1 MPWGPIGLY
10 TSMLADNQLAL
21 FATVRSRRTSL
32 VDVATA
38 IQAVAAPAP
47 APVPKVQSRAI
58 NPWLIA
64 ITVTLATFMELLDT
78 AIANVSLP
86 HIAGGLA
93 TSYDESTWV
102 LTSYLVANAI
112 VLPLSAWLSRVFG
125 RKNYYMTC
133 VALFSVSSLMCGLAP
148 SLGLLVFFRVLQGIG
163 GGGLAPVEQ
172 AILVDTFPADK
183 RAAAF
188 ALYSMAIVTAPAI
201 GPPLGGW
208 ITDSFS
214 WRWVFFINVPIGLVS
229 LLLTSRIVSDPPEFK
244 REVEEARKSGKLKV
258 DYIGISL
265 VAIGFACLE
274 VVLDRGQRFDWFESN
289 FIVAFFTVA
298 IFALAVA
305 IVWELRHPDP
315 VVEIGL
321 LKERNFAL
329 ANVFYFLFGFVLFG
343 STVLIPQMLQS
354 LYGYTATDAGLV
366 LGPGAFVI
374 VLMAPVVVQLVKRI
388 PVAWLIGLG
397 FSILGVAMWY
407 FASFN
412 LATDYQHE
420 AFARVV
426 QGFGIAFLFVPTSQL
441 AYSYLP
447 KNKNNKASSLTNLFR
462 NQGGSFGIA
471 FVTTV
476 LERRTQVHRSI
487 LASHLTSSDL
497 NIQRALTNFTNQ
509 FLHSGYSAADA
520 ALHALAQVEA
530 LLQQQA
536 ALLAFMDCF
545 YLLGIVALT
554 GPLLALLIRKFGKS
568 AGAPAH

>member
-1 MPWGPIGLY
+1 MVAGTAEFSTGIG
-10 TSMLADNQLAL
+10 QRGG
-21 FATVRSRRTSL
+21 V
-32 VDVATA
+32 
-38 IQAVAAPAP
+38 
-47 APVPKVQSRAI
+47 

-102 LTSYLVANAI
+102 LTSYLVANAV

-125 RKNYYMTC
+125 RKNYYMGC

-148 SLGLLVFFRVLQGIG
+148 SLGLLIFFRVIQGIG

-172 AILVDTFPADK
+172 AILVDTFPPAK

-214 WRWVFFINVPIGLVS
+214 WRWIFFINIPIGIVS

-244 REVEEARKSGKLKV
+244 REVKAARASGKLKV
-258 DYIGISL
+258 DYAGILL

-274 VVLDRGQRFDWFESN
+274 VVLDRGERLDWFESK
-289 FIVAFFTVA
+289 FIVTFF
-298 IFALAVA
+298 AVA
-305 IVWELRHPDP
+305 IAALVFAIIWELRHPDP
-315 VVEIGL
+315 VVEIAL
-321 LKERNFAL
+321 LKERNFAI
-329 ANVFYFLFGFVLFG
+329 ANAYYFLFGFVLFG

-366 LGPGAFVI
+366 LGPGAMVI
-374 VLMAPVVVQLVKRI
+374 VILAPVVVRLVSRI
-388 PVAWLIGLG
+388 PVARLLAVGFAVLGL
-397 FSILGVAMWY
+397 SMWY

-412 LATDYQHE
+412 LATDYARE
-420 AFARVV
+420 AWARAL
-426 QGFGIAFLFVPTSQL
+426 QGLGLAFLFVPASQL

-471 FVTTV
+471 FVTTMLARRAQYHQSV
-476 LERRTQVHRSI
+476 LVTHV
-487 LASHLTSSDL
+487 
-497 NIQRALTNFTNQ
+497 TNFDQTLSANLAATANR
-509 FLHSGYSAADA
+509 FVEHGYSAADGSVRS
-520 ALHALAQVEA
+520 LAQVYA
-530 LLQQQA
+530 TVQQQA
-536 ALLAFMDCF
+536 AMLGFLDCF
-545 YLLGIVALT
+545 WMLGLVAFI
-554 GPLLALLIRKFGKS
+554 GPLLAIFIRKFKQGGS
-568 AGAPAH
+568 AAAH

>member
-1 MPWGPIGLY
+1 MASG
-10 TSMLADNQLAL
+10 TSQLL
-21 FATVRSRRTSL
+21 TGIPQKN
-32 VDVATA
+32 DV
-38 IQAVAAPAP
+38 
-47 APVPKVQSRAI
+47 

-102 LTSYLVANAI
+102 LTSYLVANAV

-125 RKNYYMTC
+125 RKHYYMAC

-148 SLGLLVFFRVLQGIG
+148 SLGLLIFFRVLQGIG

-172 AILVDTFPADK
+172 AILVDTFPPAK

-214 WRWVFFINVPIGLVS
+214 WRWVFFINIPIGIVS
-229 LLLTSRIVSDPPEFK
+229 LVLTSRIVSDPPEFK
-244 REVEEARKSGKLKV
+244 AEAEAARAAGKLKI
-258 DYIGISL
+258 DYAGILL

-274 VVLDRGQRFDWFESN
+274 VVLDRGERLDWFESN
-289 FIVAFFTVA
+289 FIVGFFVIA
-298 IFALAVA
+298 IAALVFA
-305 IVWELRHPDP
+305 IVWELRHRDP
-315 VVEIGL
+315 VVEIAL
-321 LKERNFAL
+321 LKERNFAI
-329 ANVFYFLFGFVLFG
+329 ANVYYFLFGFVLFG

-366 LGPGAFVI
+366 LGPGALVI
-374 VLMAPVVVQLVKRI
+374 VILAPLVVRLVNRI
-388 PVAWLIGLG
+388 PVARLLAVG
-397 FSILGVAMWY
+397 FSILGLSMWY

-412 LATDYQHE
+412 LATNYARE
-420 AFARVV
+420 AGARAL
-426 QGFGIAFLFVPTSQL
+426 QGLGLAFLFVPMTQL

-447 KNKNNKASSLTNLFR
+447 RDKNNKASSLTNLSR

-476 LERRTQVHRSI
+476 LARRAQYHQSVLVTHV
-487 LASHLTSSDL
+487 
-497 NIQRALTNFTNQ
+497 TNFGPRLTASLARIANR
-509 FLHSGYSAADA
+509 FVEHGYSAADA
-520 ALHALAQVEA
+520 SASARAQVYA
-530 LLQQQA
+530 MVQQQA
-536 ALLAFMDCF
+536 NMLGFLDCF
-545 YLLGIVALT
+545 WLLGLVAFI
-554 GPLLALLIRKFGKS
+554 GPLLAIFIRKFRQGGS
-568 AGAPAH
+568 AAAH

>member
-1 MPWGPIGLY
+1 MAAGTMALS
-10 TSMLADNQLAL
+10 TS
-21 FATVRSRRTSL
+21 
-32 VDVATA
+32 VDQT
-38 IQAVAAPAP
+38 
-47 APVPKVQSRAI
+47 KAI

-102 LTSYLVANAI
+102 LTSYLVANAV

-125 RKNYYMTC
+125 RKNYYMSC

-148 SLGLLVFFRVLQGIG
+148 SLGLLIFFRVLQGIA

-172 AILVDTFPADK
+172 AILVDTFPASK

-214 WRWVFFINVPIGLVS
+214 WRWVFFINVPIGIISLV
-229 LLLTSRIVSDPPEFK
+229 LTSRLLSDPPEFK
-244 REVEEARKSGKLKV
+244 QEVEAARQAGRLKV
-258 DYIGISL
+258 DYLGISL
-265 VAIGFACLE
+265 IALGFACLE
-274 VVLDRGQRFDWFESN
+274 VVLDRGERLDWFESN
-289 FIVAFFTVA
+289 FIVAFFVIAIVA
-298 IFALAVA
+298 LVVAV
-305 IVWELRHPDP
+305 VWELRQQDP
-315 VVEIGL
+315 VVELRL
-321 LKERNFAL
+321 LQERNFAL
-329 ANVFYFLFGFVLFG
+329 SNVFYFLFGFVLFG

-366 LGPGAFVI
+366 LGPGAMVI
-374 VLMAPVVVQLVKRI
+374 VVMAPLIVRLVKRI
-388 PVAWLIGLG
+388 PVSWMIGFGFTVLG
-397 FSILGVAMWY
+397 CAMWY

-412 LATDYQHE
+412 LATNYGKE
-420 AFARVV
+420 AWARAV
-426 QGFGIAFLFVPTSQL
+426 QGSGIAFLFVPTSQL

-476 LERRTQVHRSI
+476 LARRAQYHQSVLVTHVTSFDRTFSQNVRSI
-487 LASHLTSSDL
+487 
-497 NIQRALTNFTNQ
+497 TNRFVG
-509 FLHSGYSAADA
+509 HGYSAADA
-520 ALHALAQVEA
+520 AMRAVAQVHALV
-530 LLQQQA
+530 QQQA
-536 ALLAFMDCF
+536 SILAFLDCF
-545 YLLGIVALT
+545 WLLGLVAFI
-554 GPLLALLIRKFGKS
+554 GPVLAIFIHKFNQGGS
-568 AGAPAH
+568 AAAH